1 MQKNNYTLFH
11 KNSLKDDMPLK
22 LPELKIENNVIK
34 KATSIKF
41 LGLMI
46 DENIYL
52 EKSYKNS

>member
-1 MQKNNYTLFH
+1 LFH

-41 LGLMI
+41 LGVMI
-46 DENIYL
+46 DENI
-52 EKSYKNS
+52 S